1 VEEQERADA
10 SGMWAVIRRHPVITA
25 TLVLCIAVGA
35 IGAIFVPFEDWS
47 VGRKIAAG
55 ALSGAWVGLLV
66 TGTRM
71 LGAWR

>member
-1 VEEQERADA
+1 MQEPEDA
-10 SGMWAVIRRHPVITA
+10 SGAWAAIRRHPVITA
-25 TLVLCIAVGA
+25 TMVLCVVVGTF
-35 IGAIFVPFEDWS
+35 GAIFVPFEDWS
-47 VGRKIAAG
+47 VGRKMAAG

>member
-1 VEEQERADA
+1 MQEPEDA
-10 SGMWAVIRRHPVITA
+10 SGAWAAIRRHPVITA
-25 TLVLCIAVGA
+25 TMVLCVVGTFGA
-35 IGAIFVPFEDWS
+35 ILVPFEDWS
-47 VGRKIAAG
+47 VGRKMAAG